1 MAKLAPAG
9 LAANLIQ
16 TQNTWERGNDEEV
29 NQDISQDEPFAMVS
43 QFFFGN
49 VGGTIEGERPPQ
61 QRLPKEE

>member
-1 MAKLAPAG
+1 MAKLAPGG

-49 VGGTIEGERPPQ
+49 VGGTIEGE
-61 QRLPKEE
+61 